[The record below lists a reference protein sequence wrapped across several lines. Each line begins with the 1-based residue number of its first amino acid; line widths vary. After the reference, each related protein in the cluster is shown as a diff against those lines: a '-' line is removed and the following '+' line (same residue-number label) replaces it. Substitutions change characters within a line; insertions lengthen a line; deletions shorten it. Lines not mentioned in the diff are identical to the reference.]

1 MDKFRA
7 LALAVCMLACVLSA
21 FAVDGVVL
29 INQNSASAGL
39 GGCDAPSW
47 PITLCHP
54 GSYRLSGNLIVPS
67 SLGIVAIEITVPN
80 VTLDLNGFS
89 ITTAAD
95 TFGTAINYTGP
106 TPGRTTIENGT
117 IFGFNTPYVD
127 GSGST
132 DTIPPTII
140 NGGESVLKDL
150 TMVAGVIG
158 GSSSMELGAHTR
170 IVNVSAPDFSIN
182 VACPTLVVNSV
193 VHSVGAF
200 GGTGCTFVN
209 NASNL

>member
-1 MDKFRA
+1 MDKFRV
-7 LALAVCMLACVLSA
+7 LALAACIIACALSS

-29 INQNSASAGL
+29 INQNSATAGL

-54 GSYRLSGNLIVPS
+54 GSYRLSGNLVVPS
-67 SLGIVAIEITVPN
+67 ALGIVAIEITVPN

-89 ITTAAD
+89 ITTAAN
-95 TFGTAINYTGP
+95 TFGTAVNYTGP
-106 TPGRTTIENGT
+106 TPGRVTIENGT
-117 IFGFNTPYVD
+117 MFGFNNAIAD

-150 TMVAGVIG
+150 TIVAGIIG
-158 GSSSMELGAHTR
+158 GSSSMELGARTR
-170 IVNVSAPDFSIN
+170 IVNVSAPDFTIN
-182 VACPTLVVNSV
+182 VACPTLIVNTV
-193 VHSVGAF
+193 AHSLQQSG
-200 GGTGCTFVN
+200 
-209 NASNL
+209 